1 MLVTKTITEIQK
13 YTITNTEK
21 EGSAVPDWSNQ
32 SVSNFFVHCML
43 KDILGLYK
51 EGYCGIRELTFSFFC
66 ILLMNRILSVPFNEH
81 GLFSSSFILREA
93 FT

>member
-51 EGYCGIRELTFSFFC
+51 DGYCGKVELTFSFIC
-66 ILLMNRILSVPFNEH
+66 LLLMNRISSVPFNEC
-81 GLFSSSFILREA
+81 GFMAEIFY
-93 FT
+93 